1 MVVNMGCKVSRVS
14 PATCALFTSLTRMQL
29 FPITGYIAC
38 EISKSVFIGSNTDI
52 PDTLEQ
58 VCGVFSTLI
67 FLASLYVLYKDKFTG
82 GQLMA
87 PPIPDP
93 ESPALIPE
101 TGISSEAWRPVP
113 VHYSSM
119 DSLSEEFEKMEV
131 E

>member
-14 PATCALFTSLTRMQL
+14 PAACAVFTSLTRMQL
-29 FPITGYIAC
+29 FPISGYIAC
-38 EISKSVFIGSNTDI
+38 EVSKTVFIGSDTDI

-67 FLASLYVLYKDKFTG
+67 SLASLYVLYKDKFTG
-82 GQLMA
+82 DQLRA

-93 ESPALIPE
+93 ESPATKPE
-101 TGISSEAWRPVP
+101 TGISIEAWRPVP

-131 E
+131 Q

>member
-14 PATCALFTSLTRMQL
+14 PAACALFTSLTRMQL

-87 PPIPDP
+87 PP
-93 ESPALIPE
+93 SPTWSPQLSCQRRASAARPGDQSPS
-101 TGISSEAWRPVP
+101 TTAAWTRSPK
-113 VHYSSM
+113 
-119 DSLSEEFEKMEV
+119 SLRRWK
-131 E
+131 